1 MSKILLDTS
10 YILPLFGIDV
20 EIEGLKENFLRVLE
34 RYDVYYSPISLI
46 EAKFIA
52 LQLLKDGINLL
63 DDYRIGLIRISA
75 EDYLKPT
82 PLTTPEIEE
91 IADKLLIDEN
101 VKDYFDRM
109 IYATAVVFKLV
120 LITED
125 RKLTELA
132 KSYTKRPPKVYSWK
146 TLCQDF
152 SSIES

>member
-1 MSKILLDTS
+1 LNRILLDTS
-10 YILPLFGIDV
+10 YLLPFFGVDV

-34 RYDVYYSPISLI
+34 RCEVYYSPISLI

-75 EDYLKPT
+75 EDCLRPT

-109 IYATAVVFKLV
+109 IYATAVAFKLV

-132 KSYTKRPPKVYSWK
+132 NNYTMRPPGVYSWK
-146 TLCQDF
+146 TLYQNID
-152 SSIES
+152 S